1 MNEATGKQGRQVVG
15 VSYDV
20 DGDDAPIVMLKGAGP
35 EAEQALAQARQLG
48 DVPIVR
54 DPDLVKQLY
63 RVPLDAPIGR
73 ELFAVMAT
81 LLAHV
86 IQFDRVREAQDN
98 LRGQS

>member
-1 MNEATGKQGRQVVG
+1 MNEEIGKQGRQVVG
-15 VSYDV
+15 VSYDI
-20 DGDDAPIVMLKGAGP
+20 DSSDAPIVMLKGAGP
-35 EAEQALAQARQLG
+35 EAEQALAHARQLG

-54 DPDLVKQLY
+54 DPDLVRQLY

-86 IQFDRVREAQDN
+86 IQVDRAREAQDS
-98 LRGQS
+98 LRGKP